1 MTDPAGHEPESAP
14 MSRREARAAAA
25 QSQNGS
31 EAQPPTGVPASGQAQ
46 RPDHGAPAAVGPDA
60 GISDAGNAVPPADPP
75 ATVAL
80 PLQDA
85 AAASA
90 TAAAAAAQPTR
101 RAAAETSEAPDG
113 LTDMADLFAAE
124 PVPAADVK
132 QKRRKRRRG
141 CLVGLIVMLVVLGG
155 IAAAVVTVYNVFGD
169 QIRDVLGM
177 SEPADFEAGTE
188 GDPVLVTIGPGDSGL
203 DISGTLYTAGVTK
216 TSEAFYDYVRG
227 LSSPADFYPGL
238 YQLNSHMTSKA
249 AYEALIDP
257 ANKRE
262 NTLLIREG
270 EPTGLIYEELATV
283 LEISVDDVKA
293 AAADPSQFGVSAS
306 SLEGWLFPA
315 TYTLEPGMSA
325 HDAIQTLV
333 NRMVQALDEAGVPV
347 EKRQEILTIASI
359 VQREGRTD
367 DFAKV
372 ARVIYNRLD
381 PSNME
386 THGLLQ
392 MDSTVQY
399 GVGKL
404 TLGVVSTSDADRKN
418 DNPYN
423 TYLHPGLPAGPISSP
438 GDAAIAAALHPADG
452 PWFYFV
458 TVNLDTGETLFAE
471 TYAEQQANEEKWH
484 QWCEANPDSGCY

>member
-25 QSQNGS
+25 RSQSGS
-31 EAQPPTGVPASGQAQ
+31 EGQPAGEAPVPMTSGPSAGDAAAPADPQS
-46 RPDHGAPAAVGPDA
+46 GAPAAEPGAPA
-60 GISDAGNAVPPADPP
+60 QSAVSAQPGVSVQPE
-75 ATVAL
+75 
-80 PLQDA
+80 
-85 AAASA
+85 AS
-90 TAAAAAAQPTR
+90 TQPTR
-101 RAAAETSEAPDG
+101 RAAAGTADARDG

-155 IAAAVVTVYNVFGD
+155 IIAAGVTVYNVFGD
-169 QIRDVLGM
+169 QIRDALGM

-188 GDPVLVTIGPGDSGL
+188 GEPVMISIGAGETGL
-203 DISGTLYTAGVTK
+203 DISSTLYNAGVTK
-216 TSEAFYDYVRG
+216 TSGAFYDYVRG
-227 LSSPADFYPGL
+227 LSNPEEFYPGL
-238 YQLNSHMTSKA
+238 YELKSHMTSQA
-249 AYEALIDP
+249 AYEALINP
-257 ANKRE
+257 ENKRE

-270 EPTGLIYEELATV
+270 EPTALIYEELASV
-283 LEISVDDVKA
+283 LEISVDEVKA
-293 AAADPSQFGVSAS
+293 AAADPSQFGVSAA

-315 TYTLEPGMSA
+315 TYTLEPGTSA

-333 NRMVQALDEAGVPV
+333 NRMVQALDEAGVPA

-367 DFAKV
+367 DFPKV
-372 ARVIYNRLD
+372 ARVIYNRLE
-381 PSNME
+381 PSNTE

-404 TLGVVSTSDADRKN
+404 TLGVVSTSDADREN

-438 GDAAIAAALHPADG
+438 GDAAIAAALNPAEG

-458 TVNLDTGETLFAE
+458 TVNLDTGETLFAT

-484 QWCEANPDSGCY
+484 QWCEENPDSGCY

>member
-1 MTDPAGHEPESAP
+1 VTDPAGHEPESAP
-14 MSRREARAAAA
+14 KSRREARAAAA
-25 QSQNGS
+25 QSQSGS
-31 EAQPPTGVPASGQAQ
+31 EGQIAGAVPAGET
-46 RPDHGAPAAVGPDA
+46 PAAA
-60 GISDAGNAVPPADPP
+60 TERPAAPEPVAPEPQTAPP

-80 PLQDA
+80 PQQE
-85 AAASA
+85 ASA
-90 TAAAAAAQPTR
+90 QGASAQPTR
-101 RAAAETSEAPDG
+101 RAAAETSDAGDG

-141 CLVGLIVMLVVLGG
+141 CVVGLIVMLVVLGG
-155 IAAAVVTVYNVFGD
+155 IIAAAVTVYNVFGD
-169 QIRDVLGM
+169 QIRDALGM

-188 GDPVLVTIGPGDSGL
+188 GDPVMISIGAGETGL
-203 DISGTLYTAGVTK
+203 DISSTLYNAGVTK
-216 TSEAFYDYVRG
+216 TSGAFYDYVRA
-227 LSSPADFYPGL
+227 LSNPEEFYPGL
-238 YQLNSHMTSKA
+238 YELNTHMTSEA
-249 AYEALIDP
+249 AYEALINP

-270 EPTGLIYEELATV
+270 EPTALIYEELATV
-283 LEISVDDVKA
+283 LDISVDEVKA
-293 AAADPSQFGVSAS
+293 AAADPSQFGVSAD

-315 TYTLEPGMSA
+315 TYTLEPGTSA

-333 NRMVQALDEAGVPV
+333 NRMNQALDEAGVPA

-381 PSNME
+381 PSNSE

-404 TLGVVSTSDADRKN
+404 TLGVVSTSDSDRQN

-423 TYLHPGLPAGPISSP
+423 TYLHPGLPVGPISSP
-438 GDAAIAAALHPADG
+438 GDAAIVAALNPAEG

-458 TVNLDTGETLFAE
+458 TVNLDTGETLFAT

>member
-1 MTDPAGHEPESAP
+1 MTDPAGHEPESTP
-14 MSRREARAAAA
+14 KSRREARAAAA
-25 QSQNGS
+25 QSQQGS
-31 EAQPPTGVPASGQAQ
+31 EAQPPSGVPT
-46 RPDHGAPAAVGPDA
+46 PEPAAGPEPVVA
-60 GISDAGNAVPPADPP
+60 GSVTPDPRGESA
-75 ATVAL
+75 ATMAL
-80 PLQDA
+80 PLQEA
-85 AAASA
+85 AALS
-90 TAAAAAAQPTR
+90 TDVPAQPTR
-101 RAAAETSEAPDG
+101 RASAETSDAPDG

-124 PVPAADVK
+124 PVPASDVK

-141 CLVGLIVMLVVLGG
+141 CLVGLIVMLVVVGG
-155 IAAAVVTVYNVFGD
+155 IVAAGVTVYNVFGD
-169 QIRDVLGM
+169 QIRDALGM
-177 SEPADFEAGTE
+177 SEPADYEAGTE
-188 GDPVLVTIGPGDSGL
+188 GDPVLISIGPGETGL
-203 DISGTLYTAGVTK
+203 DISSTLHSAGVIK
-216 TSEAFYDYVRG
+216 TNGAFYDYVRG
-227 LSSPADFYPGL
+227 LSSPEEFYPGL
-238 YQLNSHMTSKA
+238 YELNTHMTSKA
-249 AYEALIDP
+249 AYEALINP
-257 ANKRE
+257 ENKRE

-293 AAADPSQFGVSAS
+293 AAADPSQFGVNAS

-315 TYTLEPGMSA
+315 TYTLEPGTSA

-381 PSNME
+381 PSNTE

-404 TLGVVSTSDADRKN
+404 TLGVVSTTDEDRAN

-458 TVNLDTGETLFAE
+458 TVNLDTGETLFAT